1 VSNRSR
7 LTLLILPAALAG
19 CSFSMSAGGPDYA
32 KLESAITDELNGS
45 YQKIDREVSEVACE
59 KPEKAPKAGDTF
71 LCNADVDGSTVRVQV
86 VVSDD
91 EENVE
96 FSTLD
101 VIFDLSQT
109 AQGLTKEISADRGFA
124 VTVTCGEGLK
134 VVEVGES
141 FECTAADR
149 RGDTRPVKVTPG
161 GVDEDDRWELIGV
174 N

>member
-1 VSNRSR
+1 MPNRSR
-7 LTLLILPAALAG
+7 LTLLMLPVALAG

-32 KLESAITDELNGS
+32 KLEGAITDELNAN
-45 YQKIDREVSEVACE
+45 YQKIDREVSEVECVRPAN
-59 KPEKAPKAGDTF
+59 APKAGDTF
-71 LCNADVDGSTVRVQV
+71 ICNADVDGSTVRVQV

-96 FSTLD
+96 YSTLD
-101 VIFDLSQT
+101 VLYDLTQT

-134 VVEVGES
+134 VVEVGDS

-149 RGDTRPVKVTPG
+149 RGDTRPVKVTAG
-161 GVDEDDRWELIGV
+161 GIDEDDRWELIGV

>member
-1 VSNRSR
+1 M
-7 LTLLILPAALAG
+7 TLLVLAPAIAG

-32 KLESAITDELNGS
+32 KLERGITDELNAS
-45 YQKIDREVSEVACE
+45 YQKIDREVSAVDCE
-59 KPEKAPKAGDTF
+59 KPSKAPKAGDKF
-71 LCNADVDGSTVRVQV
+71 ICNADVDGSRVRVQV
-86 VVSDD
+86 LVSDD

-101 VIFDLSQT
+101 VLYDLSQT

-134 VVEVGES
+134 VVEVGDS